1 MSKVWVVEII
11 VIIIIVIIIFLKK
24 KVLVIGMCCAALCCA
39 ALHWYRLVRGWILL
53 MWSFLLCLQRSVSV
67 PRGPRQ
73 SSSVWSQ
80 ARRSND
86 NARLLRKSQQFLS
99 AGGST
104 AAMTTMTT
112 SEGDRVGY
120 ASDAFDDTGLGGG
133 SFSRHVDNDRG
144 SELSIRGMA
153 GPYTIVASN
162 FAPGTTA
169 ADISAVME
177 PVGGEMLGCHL
188 VSSNPTVIAEMIF
201 AERDGA
207 DNVVAMFNNKRV
219 WEFS

>member
-1 MSKVWVVEII
+1 M
-11 VIIIIVIIIFLKK
+11 
-24 KVLVIGMCCAALCCA
+24 
-39 ALHWYRLVRGWILL
+39 R
-53 MWSFLLCLQRSVSV
+53 LQRSVSV

-73 SSSVWSQ
+73 SISVWSQ

-86 NARLLRKSQQFLS
+86 NARLLRKSRQSSSFT
-99 AGGST
+99 GGSAAAIT
-104 AAMTTMTT
+104 A
-112 SEGDRVGY
+112 SERGRAGF
-120 ASDAFDDTGLGGG
+120 ASGAFDETGLGDGNVN
-133 SFSRHVDNDRG
+133 RHLDIDRG

-153 GPYTIVASN
+153 GPYTVVASN

-188 VSSNPTVIAEMIF
+188 VSSNPTVIAEMVF

-219 WEFS
+219 WDFQSY

>member
-1 MSKVWVVEII
+1 
-11 VIIIIVIIIFLKK
+11 
-24 KVLVIGMCCAALCCA
+24 
-39 ALHWYRLVRGWILL
+39 
-53 MWSFLLCLQRSVSV
+53 
-67 PRGPRQ
+67 
-73 SSSVWSQ
+73 
-80 ARRSND
+80 
-86 NARLLRKSQQFLS
+86 
-99 AGGST
+99 
-104 AAMTTMTT
+104 MTTAIATT
-112 SEGDRVGY
+112 DRGRAGF
-120 ASDAFDDTGLGGG
+120 ASSGFDDT
-133 SFSRHVDNDRG
+133 SFSSGNFNNNRHVGNDRG

-153 GPYTIVASN
+153 GPYTVVASN

-219 WEFS
+219 

>member
-1 MSKVWVVEII
+1 M
-11 VIIIIVIIIFLKK
+11 
-24 KVLVIGMCCAALCCA
+24 
-39 ALHWYRLVRGWILL
+39 
-53 MWSFLLCLQRSVSV
+53 
-67 PRGPRQ
+67 PRGPQQ
-73 SSSVWSQ
+73 SGSVWSH
-80 ARRSND
+80 ARRGND
-86 NARLLRKSQQFLS
+86 NARLLRKSQQYLV
-99 AGGST
+99 ADDPT
-104 AAMTTMTT
+104 AAMAMTT
-112 SEGDRVGY
+112 ASTRSERGRSG
-120 ASDAFDDTGLGGG
+120 AFDEAGFGGG
-133 SFSRHVDNDRG
+133 GGGGFNNRHVGDNRG

-153 GPYTIVASN
+153 GPYTVVASN

-219 WEFS
+219 RNCL